1 MFVNTFTANEKYSPL
16 NGDNFT
22 QPIEIRLSQ
31 IKNFFSEFFCAVS
44 KSRLNFERFQKKAD
58 PPS

>member
-1 MFVNTFTANEKYSPL
+1 MFVNTFTSNEKYSPL
-16 NGDNFT
+16 NRDNFT

-58 PPS
+58 PPT